1 MYIEFLHEIQNNFHM
16 RLEIFIDCQLSS
28 VIELF
33 AAHFYR
39 QKMFAKLIKSL
50 LECFTFRRNIIIGF
64 KYKHLSTTFVSE
76 CVGFFYK
83 FIE

>member
-50 LECFTFRRNIIIGF
+50 LECFTFRRNIIIVF
-64 KYKHLSTTFVSE
+64 KYKHQVRRTLVNA
-76 CVGFFYK
+76 
-83 FIE
+83 